1 MALESG
7 RRKAKRRAD
16 TSFGREKT
24 LKVERAHM
32 KRKVTGISV
41 LLGILL
47 LVYLVFYFLEPTR
60 FGSPMSIFILFQQS
74 LTYSIAAGG
83 CYFVIAMGLFDFSL
97 GANLILSA
105 LVGYKLSVVA
115 GYPGLIFGCMITG
128 MVIGMINGG
137 FYLKFRVP
145 SIIVTVGL
153 MMIYEC
159 IGVFIAGDT
168 TNKLGQNMK
177 LFGQAPYNL
186 IIALISFAVCIFI
199 LYSTKMGV
207 YIRAIGKNEL
217 IAKNMGVSTEK
228 YKFLGFVICGIF
240 AGVTGMLTISYTS
253 TIIPVQGMS
262 SMARNFQPIMGC
274 FVGLAFK
281 KYVNPMVSIIAAEF
295 MISMIVSG
303 VMTNGLD
310 STLQDC
316 IIGLILLV
324 IVILMAKEQRKHAEV
339 VK

>member
-1 MALESG
+1 M
-7 RRKAKRRAD
+7 
-16 TSFGREKT
+16 F
-24 LKVERAHM
+24 
-32 KRKVTGISV
+32 V

-47 LVYLVFYFLEPTR
+47 FVYLVFYLLEPDR

-74 LTYSIAAGG
+74 LIYTIAACG

-105 LVGYKLSVVA
+105 LAGCKLSVHF
-115 GYPGLIFGCMITG
+115 GYPGLILGCLIVG
-128 MVIGMINGG
+128 MVIGVVNGA
-137 FYLKFRVP
+137 FYLEFKIP

-168 TNKLGQNMK
+168 TNKLSPEMK
-177 LFGQAPYNL
+177 IFGQAPYNIL
-186 IIALISFAVCIFI
+186 VALLCFGICIYI
-199 LYSTKMGV
+199 LYSTKIGV
-207 YIRAIGKNEL
+207 YVRAIGKNEL
-217 IAKNMGVSTEK
+217 MAENMGVHTDK
-228 YKFLGFVICGIF
+228 YKFLGFVICGVF
-240 AGVTGMLTISYTS
+240 AGVTGLFTISYTS
-253 TIIPVQGMS
+253 TMIPVQGMS

-281 KYVNPMVSIIAAEF
+281 KYVNPVISIAAAEF

-316 IIGLILLV
+316 IIGIILLV
-324 IVILMAKEQRKHAEV
+324 IVIMMAKEQRKNAAV

>member
-1 MALESG
+1 
-7 RRKAKRRAD
+7 
-16 TSFGREKT
+16 
-24 LKVERAHM
+24 M
-32 KRKVTGISV
+32 KRKITGISV

-47 LVYLVFYFLEPTR
+47 VVYFIFYLLEPDR

-74 LTYSIAAGG
+74 LIYSIAACG

-105 LVGYKLSVVA
+105 LVGCRLSVHY
-115 GYPGLIFGCMITG
+115 GYPGLILGCLAVGT
-128 MVIGMINGG
+128 VIGMINGAC
-137 FYLKFRVP
+137 YLKFKIP

-159 IGVFIAGDT
+159 IGVLIAGST
-168 TNKLGQNMK
+168 TNKLSPGMK
-177 LFGQAPYNL
+177 MFGQAPYNIL
-186 IIALISFAVCIFI
+186 LAFLSFAVCIYI
-199 LYSTKMGV
+199 LYGTRTGI
-207 YIRAIGKNEL
+207 YIRAIGRNEL
-217 IAKNMGVSTEK
+217 MAGNMGVETGK
-228 YKFLGFVICGIF
+228 IKFMGFVLCGFF
-240 AGVTGMLTISYTS
+240 AGVTGLLTISYTS
-253 TIIPVQGMS
+253 TMIPVQGMS

-281 KYVNPMVSIIAAEF
+281 KYVNPVISIAAAEF
-295 MISMIVSG
+295 MISMIVIG

-316 IIGLILLV
+316 IIGLILLAIV
-324 IVILMAKEQRKHAEV
+324 IVMAREQRKQAAV